1 MTATTATTALVQV
14 EISVELEPCTTLLD
28 VAFASMAI
36 FGTAYPA
43 EPVDAQ
49 SGVWNLECPMEF
61 VEVLVAEGFVERA
74 AEGFMIVA
82 EMP

>member
-1 MTATTATTALVQV
+1 MTATSTSPVQV
-14 EISVELEPCTTLLD
+14 EISVELEPCTSLLD

-43 EPVDAQ
+43 EPIDAQ
-49 SGVWNLECPMEF
+49 GGVWLLECPAEF
-61 VEVLVAEGFVERA
+61 VETLVADGFIERA

-82 EMP
+82 EMA